1 MLFILWSMFVFPVLY
16 TGFCYAFDQ
25 VFPLFLTVKSF
36 HRLTWV
42 LYRILTYWGK
52 HFNFWQKILWILPSV
67 TYIQT
72 DEWSS
77 WETADEPLS
86 TAEAHVPWEGSV
98 HRPAVRAL
106 CVVCPHRSRGRGPG
120 EGRVF
125 LVSTSSQVLLE
136 TSEGPRSTPYK
147 PRH

>member
-1 MLFILWSMFVFPVLY
+1 MFVFPVLY
-16 TGFCYAFDQ
+16 TGFCYASDQ

-52 HFNFWQKILWILPSV
+52 YFNFWQKILWILPSV
-67 TYIQT
+67 IYIQT

-77 WETADEPLS
+77 RETADEPLS

-106 CVVCPHRSRGRGPG
+106 CVVCPYRSRGRGPG

-125 LVSTSSQVLLE
+125 LVYIFTGSAGDS
-136 TSEGPRSTPYK
+136 
-147 PRH
+147 